1 MNEKVNVKKAGAGV
15 RVKLISV
22 MLLIC
27 IVPLVIAVL
36 VSSITSFNKSLN
48 DAQALND
55 EKALVV
61 EHSYMDVINPMMQAL
76 RTAAQSPYIIDYVNN
91 PAGRNDADMVKW
103 LQNIEDSLFG
113 DNTVVLTGPN
123 GDQLVRNSGKLTN
136 IADREYYQKAWA
148 GQEYISE
155 VLASKAN
162 NSASVFPIVPVKD
175 GSGKVIATLQRSYYL
190 TNLHTLLESVVDKNK
205 KEQAF
210 ILSRD
215 GTLIGHS
222 NYDIDVENLENF
234 TQTPV
239 VQMATGE
246 EGHFIL
252 DYNGSRD
259 LYSYQKEATT
269 GWTVYVVANQDVVMA
284 ETTTSMMIIIGV
296 GVAMLLISIF
306 ISLKMANSFTRPLK
320 AVNESV
326 TKLAE
331 GEFMPIDKFTNRRD
345 EFGDIINNTNAVIDK
360 LNAIVN
366 SIKNSSVSVNSSSE
380 ELAEAAN
387 QISLTT
393 EDVANAVQEIASGA
407 TQQAE
412 EIQSVTE
419 NVGKIDVA
427 TGSVQ
432 TSTDDLSNL
441 TSKMKDASGKSA
453 DSLNRL
459 QDSSQSMSDS
469 IEDIT
474 ERIRATGK
482 AVEVINEKVEGISNI
497 ATQTNLLS
505 LNASIEAARAG
516 EAGRGFAVV
525 AEEIGKLADDS
536 RQMADDIRVEMDV
549 LLSESQATVSMAS
562 EVKKENDEQKEVLQ
576 SAVEVIRLMLGDISS
591 TADGVKSIETDADVC
606 VSAKNVVA
614 DAMCSLSAI
623 SQQNAASSEETGA
636 SMEELSAT
644 VTTLAESADS
654 LKKVADQLEKEISF
668 FK

>member
-1 MNEKVNVKKAGAGV
+1 MNESVRKAGAGV

-27 IVPLVIAVL
+27 IVPLVIAVV
-36 VSSITSFNKSLN
+36 VSSVTSFNKSLSDATYIN
-48 DAQALND
+48 DQ
-55 EKALVV
+55 KAKVV
-61 EHSYMDVINPMMQAL
+61 EQSYMDVINQMNEAL
-76 RTAAQSPYIIDYVNN
+76 TVAANDPYVLNYITN
-91 PAGRNDADMVKW
+91 PGSRNEADMVKW
-103 LQNIEDSLFG
+103 LQSIDDTLQGES
-113 DNTVVLTGPN
+113 VVVITGAN
-123 GDQLVRNSGKLTN
+123 GDQIVRSSGKLTN
-136 IADREYYQKAWA
+136 TADREYYQKAWA
-148 GQEYISE
+148 GEANISD
-155 VLASKAN
+155 VLVSKAN
-162 NSASVFPIVPVKD
+162 GSATVIPIVPVKD
-175 GSGKVIATLQRSYYL
+175 ASGKVVGTIQRSYYL
-190 TNLHTLLESVVDKNK
+190 SFLHDFLTTVVNKNN

-222 NYDIDVENLENF
+222 DYEIDVENLENY

-239 VQMATGE
+239 VSNSTAD
-246 EGHFIL
+246 EGNFNL
-252 DYNGSRD
+252 DYNGQKCMF
-259 LYSYQKEATT
+259 SYQKEAST
-269 GWTVYVVANQDVVMA
+269 GWTVYTVSDQDVVMA
-284 ETTTSMMIIIGV
+284 DTVRSMTIIIIV
-296 GVAMLLISIF
+296 GVVMLIASIF

-320 AVNESV
+320 AVNDSV

-331 GEFMPIDKFTNRRD
+331 GEFMPIDKYTDRRD

-360 LNAIVN
+360 LNAIVA
-366 SIKNSSVSVNSSSE
+366 SIKNSSISVNSSSE

-412 EIQSVTE
+412 EIQNVTE

-441 TSKMKDASGKSA
+441 TNKMKDASGKSA

-549 LLSESQATVSMAS
+549 LLSESQATVNMAS
-562 EVKKENDEQKEVLQ
+562 EVKRENDEQKEVLQ

-591 TADGVKSIETDADVC
+591 TADGVKSIEADADVC

-623 SQQNAASSEETGA
+623 SEQNAASSQETGA

-654 LKKVADQLEKEISF
+654 LRKVADQLEKEISF